1 MTGSKT
7 NWLSSKLK
15 LLLLIISLSTFT
27 QSLLAF
33 KHPGGM
39 HPKTQIDFVKQQ
51 IKLKNEPF
59 YTAFND
65 LIKNTDSAFIK
76 EHHALA
82 DFSVPGYYVKP
93 LEHRRNSLGFQ
104 TDAFNA
110 YACALAWQLTGDKRY
125 ANRALYFMNAWGS
138 INKKYS
144 ESDGPLVTCYSGTAM
159 IIAAE
164 LMRDYKGWKKNDKQL
179 FSQWIINVYQKASNE
194 IRNRKNNWADW
205 GRLGSALS
213 AYYLDDEKEM
223 NENIRLI
230 KSDLFD
236 KIADDGHMPEETR
249 RGANGI
255 WYTYFSLA
263 PITAT
268 AWVVYNTTGENIF
281 AMQKDNRSIKTAL
294 DYLLYYNQHPKEWK
308 WFDNP
313 AQGVPGTSF
322 PVSAFWPANLIDAMT
337 GIYNDPQYLKYVA
350 PHRPLSY
357 TKHHFA
363 WTFPTLMPL
372 SLHGYQTM
380 KEFIK

>member
-1 MTGSKT
+1 MKILNQSRAANITI
-7 NWLSSKLK
+7 KLTIFCFG
-15 LLLLIISLSTFT
+15 LMISQSLS
-27 QSLLAF
+27 AF
-33 KHPGGM
+33 NHPGGM
-39 HPKTQIDFVKQQ
+39 HPKTQIDFVRQRIKQ
-51 IKLKNEPF
+51 KSEP
-59 YTAFND
+59 YYSAFKD

-110 YACALAWQLTGDKRY
+110 YACALAWQLTGEKKY
-125 ANRALYFMNAWGS
+125 ATRALYFMNAWGS

-144 ESDGPLVTCYSGTAM
+144 ESDGPLVMSYSGTAM
-159 IIAAE
+159 VIAAE
-164 LMRDYKGWKKNDKQL
+164 LMHDYKGWKKDDKQL
-179 FSQWIINVYQKASNE
+179 FSQWIVNVYQKASNE

-205 GRLGSALS
+205 GRMGSSLS

-223 NENIRLI
+223 NENIRLV

-249 RGANGI
+249 RGSNGI

-268 AWVVYNTTGENIF
+268 AWVIYNTTGENIF
-281 AMQKDNRSIKTAL
+281 ALQKDKRSIKTAL

-308 WFDNP
+308 WFENP
-313 AQGVPGTSF
+313 AQGKPGASF
-322 PVSAFWPANLIDAMT
+322 QTTAFWPANLIDAMT
-337 GIYNDPQYLKYVA
+337 GIYSDNEYIKYVS
-350 PHRPLSY
+350 PYRPLSY

-372 SLHGYQTM
+372 SLNGYQ
-380 KEFIK
+380 K

>member
-1 MTGSKT
+1 MKIQHQSTSVWTIIKSAIVCIGLFL
-7 NWLSSKLK
+7 NQNLS
-15 LLLLIISLSTFT
+15 
-27 QSLLAF
+27 AF
-33 KHPGGM
+33 NHPGGM
-39 HPKTQIDFVKQQ
+39 HPKAQIDFVKHQ
-51 IKLKNEPF
+51 IKLKNAPY

-65 LIKNTDSAFIK
+65 LIKATDSAFIK
-76 EHHALA
+76 EHHAIA

-93 LEHRRNSLGFQ
+93 AEHRRNSLGFQ

-110 YACALAWQLTGDKRY
+110 YACALAWQLTGEKRY

-144 ESDGPLVTCYSGTAM
+144 ESDGPLVTSYSGTAM

-164 LMRDYKGWKKNDKQL
+164 LMRDYKGWKKDDKQL
-179 FSQWIINVYQKASNE
+179 FAQWIINVYQKASNE
-194 IRNRKNNWADW
+194 IRYRKNNWADW
-205 GRLGSALS
+205 GRLGSTLS

-223 NENIRLI
+223 AENIRLV

-268 AWVVYNTTGENIF
+268 SWVIYNTTGENIF
-281 AMQKDNRSIKTAL
+281 AMQKDKRSIKAAL

-308 WFDNP
+308 WFENP

-322 PVSAFWPANLIDAMT
+322 PVSAFWPANLIEAMT
-337 GIYNDPQYLKYVA
+337 GIYNDPEYLKYVA
-350 PHRPLSY
+350 PHRPLNY

-372 SLHGYQTM
+372 SLHGYQNR
-380 KEFIK
+380 